1 MRFSVRALL
10 VLICSF
16 GLSGF
21 MSAATSATTDDGE
34 QPSYRLLL
42 TPQRLR
48 RLQRDRVRQTI
59 RWEDFDA
66 RVQSAP
72 DSPQRGFEL
81 ALYYAVTH
89 EEASGR
95 AAIQWSLAHACDR
108 RQAALILDWCRP
120 LLTPAQHD
128 RLASANCGPG
138 AVKSSANSEW
148 QTLRDRVYIAIA
160 TGQSNLGLPAGGL
173 KDELAKFA
181 QGGFRDPKGLYALCE
196 LIDGLRINGQDDI
209 RKQLPDFFMR
219 LPAEFLL
226 AMKPAQL
233 EQPGWEAPIAALA
246 LVGIDP
252 NLQASQFLQGWAM
265 EGRQLVQEG
274 PGVAYEFLWG
284 DPYLPG
290 ISFENLDPWYYTSD
304 GRLFARTTWE
314 PDACWIGIEPGGRL
328 DQSQCPAG
336 WMDKTTHFGRMEMIP
351 LSTPCA
357 EVPIIPNGGAVVLW
371 THKAD
376 QKVTARMGQRAIVRQ
391 TDSSGLLQVPAE
403 VSGKVCVSNR

>member
-1 MRFSVRALL
+1 MRFSVRASL
-10 VLICSF
+10 VLICSC
-16 GLSGF
+16 GLSCF
-21 MSAATSATTDDGE
+21 IWAATSTPAVDGD
-34 QPSYRLLL
+34 QPSYKLLL

-48 RLQRDRVRQTI
+48 RLQRDRERQTI
-59 RWEDFDA
+59 RWQDFDA
-66 RVQSAP
+66 RVQSSP

-89 EEASGR
+89 DGASGR
-95 AAIQWSLAHACDR
+95 AAIQWGLAHACDR

-120 LLTPAQHD
+120 LLTAAQRD
-128 RLASANCGPG
+128 RLANANCGPG
-138 AVKSSANSEW
+138 TSKPSANSEW
-148 QTLRDRVYIAIA
+148 QTLRDRVYLAIA
-160 TGQSNLGLPAGGL
+160 TGQSNLGLPTGGL

-181 QGGFRDPKGLYALCE
+181 DGGFRDPKALYALCE

-209 RKQLPDFFMR
+209 RKQLPDFFMH

-252 NLQASQFLQGWAM
+252 NLQASQFLQGWAI
-265 EGRQLVQEG
+265 EGPQLVQEG

-290 ISFENLDPWYYTSD
+290 ISFENLDPWYYGQN

-314 PDACWIGIEPGGRL
+314 PDACWIEIEPGGKL
-328 DQSQCPAG
+328 DQNQCPSG
-336 WMDKTTHFGRMEMIP
+336 WMDKTTHFGRMQMIP
-351 LSTPCA
+351 LTAQCIQ
-357 EVPIIPNGGAVVLW
+357 VPIVANGSAVILW
-371 THKAD
+371 THKAG
-376 QKVTARMGQRAIVRQ
+376 QKVSARMSQRPIFREA
-391 TDSSGLLQVPAE
+391 DASGLLQVPAE
-403 VSGKVCVSNR
+403 VNGKVCISNR